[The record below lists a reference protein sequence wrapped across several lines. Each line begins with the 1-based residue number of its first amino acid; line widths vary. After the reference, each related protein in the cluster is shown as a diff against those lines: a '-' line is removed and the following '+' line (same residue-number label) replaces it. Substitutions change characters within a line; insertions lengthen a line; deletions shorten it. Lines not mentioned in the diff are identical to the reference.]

1 MGHVL
6 GAEKGIFLIRG
17 AEADEATG
25 RPRRFNPVGQSL
37 PPAEAIPFLRDMI
50 SPARTS
56 LGPDSHVTMK
66 INLFYCL
73 LILKHFRVRASDHGL
88 SKSDAMLEMI
98 EAAEMLEEL
107 ARRARRVLGA
117 SHPFATEVQSALE
130 YVRSLGVL
138 ERVPR

>member
-1 MGHVL
+1 MCKKIHRG
-6 GAEKGIFLIRG
+6 GNAEQYNADKKYK
-17 AEADEATG
+17 EAVAVAVEKCAAD
-25 RPRRFNPVGQSL
+25 
-37 PPAEAIPFLRDMI
+37 
-50 SPARTS
+50 
-56 LGPDSHVTMK
+56 TMK
-66 INLFYCL
+66 
-73 LILKHFRVRASDHGL
+73 HFPVRASDHGL

-138 ERVPR
+138 ERAPR

>member
-1 MGHVL
+1 MAQVL
-6 GAEKGIFLIRG
+6 HGKDHFVTFSCACNL
-17 AEADEATG
+17 
-25 RPRRFNPVGQSL
+25 GQSL

-56 LGPDSHVTMK
+56 LGPDNHVTMK
-66 INLFYCL
+66 ITLYFCL

-117 SHPFATEVQSALE
+117 PHPFATEVQSALE

-138 ERVPR
+138 ERAPR